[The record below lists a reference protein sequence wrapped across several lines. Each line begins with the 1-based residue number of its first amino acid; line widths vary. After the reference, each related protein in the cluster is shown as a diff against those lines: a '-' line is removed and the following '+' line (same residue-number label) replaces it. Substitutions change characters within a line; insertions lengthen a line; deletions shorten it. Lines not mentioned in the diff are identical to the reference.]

1 MIFANKKQRDYK
13 NVTMGFYIWQN
24 NWKNTELPIFS
35 FQVCTNTIFSQRLE
49 RDAANRGAQCVEF
62 LGEMDAAYFKPDAKP
77 EGIPIVKNGI
87 SLCKLHHA
95 AFDAYFLGIR
105 PDYVI
110 EIRKDLLDEEDGPML
125 IHGVKDLNNRK
136 IILPSPGTLSP
147 DRELLERRYEE
158 FRSI

>member
-1 MIFANKKQRDYK
+1 
-13 NVTMGFYIWQN
+13 
-24 NWKNTELPIFS
+24 
-35 FQVCTNTIFSQRLE
+35 
-49 RDAANRGAQCVEF
+49 
-62 LGEMDAAYFKPDAKP
+62 MDAAYFKPDAKP